1 MADWQFYKDWKYR
14 VGEIA
19 STLWGKPDI
28 IPSGGKSINTVL
40 YIQTKEI
47 EKKSQFLN

>member
-1 MADWQFYKDWKYR
+1 MADWQFYKDWKNR

-28 IPSGGKSINTVL
+28 IPSTMWGKSIDTMHTN
-40 YIQTKEI
+40 KG
-47 EKKSQFLN
+47 S